1 MCSFCTTVSMQLV
14 AQAAAEP
21 MWLLTAAG
29 KLLAY
34 GGTVE
39 LI

>member
-1 MCSFCTTVSMQLV
+1 LLV

-21 MWLLTAAG
+21 MWLLTANE